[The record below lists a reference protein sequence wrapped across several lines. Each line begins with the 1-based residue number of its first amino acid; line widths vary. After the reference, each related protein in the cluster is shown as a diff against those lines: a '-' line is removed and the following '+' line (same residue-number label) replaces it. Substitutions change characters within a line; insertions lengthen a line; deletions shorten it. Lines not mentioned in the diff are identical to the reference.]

1 MTVFVSSK
9 LTSRS
14 KKFYVTALLLTTA
27 VLATGC
33 ASTAKGAKQ
42 SAIVGL
48 AKAETLKT
56 QIPEGGV
63 MAVIRYPAVVET
75 AAKDTYYKAFE
86 NSTIGGSI
94 GSGGDAS
101 ERNSIADS
109 VIVKSNY
116 FALSLYKEMAARLP
130 EHAVLLSPHAVKL
143 GADGKLTSEPI
154 TQAES
159 LPSVVNIDFTTY
171 SYPDAKEMM
180 GDKPLTFGDL
190 VTPLVSV
197 TTDHRASAPT
207 QGVLFAS
214 APLIPYAA
222 GNGRKE
228 ASDGMKMMQSGQLDD
243 TVSELDFLSYLKKS
257 ERTDV
262 PSIGLKNGRKNN
274 TVTSYPVEK
283 IKLDGIAL
291 SRLKTANDGSV
302 DPLERVFT
310 DAMADKIISIINN
323 TDTQKAVMA
332 NKAAAIA
339 EYDPSLAAL
348 TFVGSD
354 KTDYNARLR
363 YAERLLDAE
372 RKYLSV
378 QSLRVFDGIHNGEM
392 GAQMRDMIMAEY
404 KVLEERR
411 KLARK
416 QNQATAFAILGA
428 VAAGAAIGNSGNSS
442 GSQCG
447 NARSREEL
455 ESCIRSVCRNAR
467 TQTEFNQCANNAT
480 RPRQNTG
487 NQILTNLAIQGA
499 MVAAQEAIAL
509 NSLSKAVGSNYLS
522 SIVPALEQQTS
533 VTVDLLDSSE
543 TITAIRYE
551 DLKSK
556 LQNLYSTRQRSI
568 DTVATRCAY
577 GASGTWMGVC
587 EGGKANG
594 TGVGVIENA
603 DGSSIE
609 YYGYAANG
617 LANGSGFMLI
627 HSPGSSHSLEGNFVN
642 GLADGAVRVS
652 KAGQDDELRTYRAG
666 KDVGASSDAPA
677 SAFNA
682 FVAR

>member
-1 MTVFVSSK
+1 MMDF
-9 LTSRS
+9 TSRELLIKS
-14 KKFYVTALLLTTA
+14 RKLCAAAVLLTTTML
-27 VLATGC
+27 VTGC

-42 SAIVGL
+42 SAMVG
-48 AKAETLKT
+48 ASKAETLKT
-56 QIPEGGV
+56 QVPEGSV
-63 MAVIRYPAVVET
+63 LAVIRYPAVVET
-75 AAKDTYYKAFE
+75 NAKDAYYKAFE
-86 NSTIGGSI
+86 TSPIGGS
-94 GSGGDAS
+94 GLKGDAA
-101 ERNSIADS
+101 ERQSIADS

-143 GADGKLTSEPI
+143 DANGKLTSEPI
-154 TQAES
+154 TKAES
-159 LPSVVNIDFTTY
+159 LPSVVNVDFATY

-197 TTDHRASAPT
+197 HTDRQAAAPT

-222 GNGRKE
+222 GNARKDTAE
-228 ASDGMKMMQSGQLDD
+228 AMNVMQRGQFD
-243 TVSELDFLSYLKKS
+243 TNVPELNFLSYLKKGP
-257 ERTDV
+257 RANI
-262 PSIGLKNGRKNN
+262 PSKSLGKGTTNN
-274 TVTSYPVEK
+274 TVTSYPIEK
-283 IKLDGIAL
+283 IKLDGVAL
-291 SRLKTANDGSV
+291 SRLKDANDGSI
-302 DPLERVFT
+302 DPLERVFS
-310 DAMADKIISIINN
+310 DAMADKVINIINS
-323 TDTQKAVMA
+323 TDVQKAVMA

-354 KTDYNARLR
+354 KADYNARLR

-392 GAQMRDMIMAEY
+392 GAQMRDMIMSEY

-428 VAAGAAIGNSGNSS
+428 VAAGAAISNGGG
-442 GSQCG
+442 GSNRCDD
-447 NARSREEL
+447 
-455 ESCIRSVCRNAR
+455 AR
-467 TQTEFNQCANNAT
+467 TQREYNDCRRRAQRTNY
-480 RPRQNTG
+480 G
-487 NQILTNLAIQGA
+487 NQVLTNLAIQGA

-533 VTVDLLDSSE
+533 VTVNLLDSSE

-556 LQNLYSTRQRSI
+556 LQNLYTTRQRSL
-568 DTVATRCAY
+568 DTVATRCAF
-577 GASGTWMGVC
+577 GADTTTSGTWMGVC
-587 EGGKANG
+587 DGGKANG
-594 TGVGVIENA
+594 SGVGVFQNNA
-603 DGSSIE
+603 GASVE
-609 YYGYAANG
+609 YYGHARNG
-617 LANGSGFMLI
+617 LANGSGLMLI
-627 HSPGSSHSLEGNFVN
+627 HEPTGTYALEGNFVN
-642 GLADGAVRVS
+642 GMADGPVRVS
-652 KAGQDDELRTYRAG
+652 KAGQEDKLRTYRAG
-666 KDVGASSDAPA
+666 KDAGSSSIAPA
-677 SAFNA
+677 SPFNV
-682 FVAR
+682 VAAK

>member
-1 MTVFVSSK
+1 MTVLVSKEFVI
-9 LTSRS
+9 RS
-14 KKFYVTALLLTTA
+14 KKLCATAILLTTTM
-27 VLATGC
+27 LAIGC
-33 ASTAKGAKQ
+33 ASTATGAKQ
-42 SAIVGL
+42 SAMVGL

-56 QIPEGGV
+56 QVPEGGV

-75 AAKDTYYKAFE
+75 AAKDVYYKAFE
-86 NSTIGGSI
+86 NSAIGGSV
-94 GSGGDAS
+94 SSAGDTA
-101 ERNSIADS
+101 ELQSIADS

-154 TQAES
+154 TKAES
-159 LPSVVNIDFTTY
+159 LPSVVSVDFATY
-171 SYPDAKEMM
+171 SYPDAKKMM

-197 TTDHRASAPT
+197 RTDHRASAPT

-228 ASDGMKMMQSGQLDD
+228 AINAMQTMQRGQFDK
-243 TVSELDFLSYLKKS
+243 TVPELDFLSYLKKG
-257 ERTDV
+257 ERANV
-262 PSIGLKNGRKNN
+262 PSKSLKGGGKDN
-274 TVTSYPVEK
+274 TITSYPVEK
-283 IKLDGIAL
+283 IKLDGVAL
-291 SRLKTANDGSV
+291 SRLKDANDGSV
-302 DPLERVFT
+302 DPLERVFS
-310 DAMADKIISIINN
+310 DAMADKVINIINN

-428 VAAGAAIGNSGNSS
+428 VAAGAAIGNSGSS
-442 GSQCG
+442 GNRCG
-447 NARSREEL
+447 D
-455 ESCIRSVCRNAR
+455 AR
-467 TQTEFNQCANNAT
+467 TQREFNDCT
-480 RPRQNTG
+480 RRAQRTNYG
-487 NQILTNLAIQGA
+487 NSVLTSLAIQGA
-499 MVAAQEAIAL
+499 MVAAQEAIAF
-509 NSLSKAVGSNYLS
+509 NSRSKAVGSNYLS

-556 LQNLYSTRQRSI
+556 LQNLYTTRQRSL
-568 DTVATRCAY
+568 DTVATRCAF
-577 GASGTWMGVC
+577 GTSGTWMGVC

-594 TGVGVIENA
+594 TGVGVIQNA
-603 DGSSIE
+603 DGSSVE
-609 YYGYAANG
+609 YYGYASNG
-617 LANGSGFMLI
+617 LANGSGLMLI
-627 HSPGSSHSLEGNFVN
+627 HEAIGSYTLEGNFVN
-642 GLADGAVRVS
+642 GLADGPVRVS
-652 KAGQDDELRTYRAG
+652 KAGQTDKLRTYSAG
-666 KDVGASSDAPA
+666 QDSGSSSTVPA
-677 SAFNA
+677 SPFNMS
-682 FVAR
+682 VAR

>member
-1 MTVFVSSK
+1 MTVF
-9 LTSRS
+9 TSRELRKTS
-14 KKFYVTALLLTTA
+14 RKLCATAILLGTTM
-27 VLATGC
+27 LAAGC

-42 SAIVGL
+42 SAMVGL
-48 AKAETLKT
+48 SKAETLKT
-56 QIPEGGV
+56 QVPEGSV
-63 MAVIRYPAVVET
+63 LAVIRYPAVVET
-75 AAKDTYYKAFE
+75 DAKDAYYKAFE
-86 NSTIGGSI
+86 SSVIGGS
-94 GSGGDAS
+94 GVGGDAA
-101 ERNSIADS
+101 ERQSVADS

-143 GADGKLTSEPI
+143 DANGKLTSEPI

-159 LPSVVNIDFTTY
+159 LPSVVSVDFSTY
-171 SYPDAKEMM
+171 SYPDAKKMM

-197 TTDHRASAPT
+197 HTDRQAAAPT

-222 GNGRKE
+222 GNGRQVAAE
-228 ASDGMKMMQSGQLDD
+228 AMNTMQRGQFDRG
-243 TVSELDFLSYLKKS
+243 VPELDFLSYLKKGA
-257 ERTDV
+257 RANV
-262 PSIGLKNGRKNN
+262 PSKSLKSGHKDNMI
-274 TVTSYPVEK
+274 TAYPVEK
-283 IKLDGIAL
+283 IKLDGVAL
-291 SRLKTANDGSV
+291 SRLKDANDGSV
-302 DPLERVFT
+302 DPLERVFS
-310 DAMADKIISIINN
+310 DAMADKVINIINN

-354 KTDYNARLR
+354 KADYNARLR

-428 VAAGAAIGNSGNSS
+428 VAAGAAIGNSGSS
-442 GSQCG
+442 S
-447 NARSREEL
+447 SR
-455 ESCIRSVCRNAR
+455 CQDAR
-467 TQTEFNQCANNAT
+467 TQTEYNDCIRRAQRTNY
-480 RPRQNTG
+480 G
-487 NQILTNLAIQGA
+487 NSVLTNLAIQGA

-509 NSLSKAVGSNYLS
+509 NSRSKAIGSNYLS

-533 VTVDLLDSSE
+533 VTVNLLDSSE

-556 LQNLYSTRQRSI
+556 LQNLYTTRQRSL
-568 DTVATRCAY
+568 DTVATRCAF
-577 GASGTWMGVC
+577 GADISTSGTWMGVC
-587 EGGKANG
+587 DGGKANG
-594 TGVGVIENA
+594 SGVGVFQKA
-603 DGSSIE
+603 DGSSVE
-609 YYGYAANG
+609 YYGHAQNG
-617 LANGSGFMLI
+617 LANGSGLMLV
-627 HSPGSSHSLEGNFVN
+627 HEPAGTYTLEGNFVN
-642 GLADGAVRVS
+642 GLADGPVRVS
-652 KAGQDDELRTYRAG
+652 KAGQEDKLRTYRAG
-666 KDVGASSDAPA
+666 QDVGASSTAPA
-677 SAFNA
+677 SPFNV
-682 FVAR
+682 VAAR

>member
-1 MTVFVSSK
+1 MTVFVSRK
-9 LTSRS
+9 LVTRS
-14 KKFYVTALLLTTA
+14 KKLCISALLLTTTM
-27 VLATGC
+27 LAAGC
-33 ASTAKGAKQ
+33 ASTATGAKQ
-42 SAIVGL
+42 SAMVGL
-48 AKAETLKT
+48 TKAETLKT
-56 QIPEGGV
+56 QMPEGGV

-75 AAKDTYYKAFE
+75 NAKDAYYKAFE
-86 NSTIGGSI
+86 NSAIGGAV

-101 ERNSIADS
+101 ERQGIADS

-143 GADGKLTSEPI
+143 GADGTLTSEPI

-159 LPSVVNIDFTTY
+159 LPSVVNVDFATY
-171 SYPDAKEMM
+171 SYPDAKKMM

-207 QGVLFAS
+207 HGVLFAS

-228 ASDGMKMMQSGQLDD
+228 ASDAMKMMQRGQLN
-243 TVSELDFLSYLKKS
+243 TTPSELDFLSYLKKS
-257 ERTDV
+257 ERANV
-262 PSIGLKNGRKNN
+262 PSKSLKGGRRGN
-274 TVTSYPVEK
+274 TITSYPVEK
-283 IKLDGIAL
+283 IKLDGVAL
-291 SRLKTANDGSV
+291 SRLKDANDGSV
-302 DPLERVFT
+302 DPLERVFS
-310 DAMADKIISIINN
+310 DAMADKVISIINN

-348 TFVGSD
+348 TFAGSD
-354 KTDYNARLR
+354 KADYNARLR

-428 VAAGAAIGNSGNSS
+428 VAAGAAITNGGSGNR
-442 GSQCG
+442 CG
-447 NARSREEL
+447 D
-455 ESCIRSVCRNAR
+455 AR
-467 TQTEFNQCANNAT
+467 TQQEYNNCIRRAQRT
-480 RPRQNTG
+480 NYG
-487 NQILTNLAIQGA
+487 NSVLTNLAIQGA

-509 NSLSKAVGSNYLS
+509 NRLSKAVGSNYLS
-522 SIVPALEQQTS
+522 SIVPALEQQTT

-543 TITAIRYE
+543 TITAIRYD

-556 LQNLYSTRQRSI
+556 LQNLYTTRQRSL
-568 DTVATRCAY
+568 DTIATRCAY
-577 GASGTWMGVC
+577 GTSGTWMGVC

-594 TGVGVIENA
+594 SGVGVIENA
-603 DGSSIE
+603 DGSSVE
-609 YYGYAANG
+609 YYGYAVNG
-617 LANGSGFMLI
+617 LANGSGLMLI
-627 HSPGSSHSLEGNFVN
+627 HEQTNTHSLEGNFVN
-642 GLADGAVRVS
+642 GVADGAMRVS
-652 KAGQDDELRTYRAG
+652 KAGQDDKLRTYRAG
-666 KDVGASSDAPA
+666 KDIGASSVAPA
-677 SAFNA
+677 SAFNTV
-682 FVAR
+682 VAR